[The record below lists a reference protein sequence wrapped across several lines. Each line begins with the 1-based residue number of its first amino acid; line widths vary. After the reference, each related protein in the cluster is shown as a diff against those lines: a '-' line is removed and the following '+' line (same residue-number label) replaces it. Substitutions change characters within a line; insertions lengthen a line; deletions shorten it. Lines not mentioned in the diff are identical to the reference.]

1 MDCDRTPNCAAG
13 TVRASCGTPDALAMS
28 TLSRRSFLAA
38 SAAVAAGPSL
48 GATAASGDV
57 DIAIVGAGAAGIAAA
72 RKIAAAGRRFAL
84 IEAADRIGG
93 RCITDTSTFGV
104 PFDRG
109 AHWIH
114 MPDINPV
121 TKLAPQ
127 TGLDI
132 YPAPPGQKMRILRR
146 YAREGEME
154 DFLAAQVRANRAIAE
169 AARGKTDMSC
179 AAALPKDLGDWRAT
193 VEFVLGPF
201 GCGKDLRTVS
211 AMDFARSAERDVDA
225 FCRQGYG
232 ALIAKLGAGLAV
244 QLSAPVT
251 RIDLGVRGGVEI
263 ETAGG
268 RIAARGVIVTVS
280 TGVLAANKIRFTP
293 DLPRRQVEAVNS
305 LGLGSY
311 DHVVLELPGNPL
323 GFDRDDLV
331 FEKSDGPRTAAV
343 LANVSGSSL
352 VVVDVGG
359 KFGRDLAAQGADAMT
374 AFALDWLGGLYGTDL
389 RKAVKRTFATQWNN
403 EPWVLGAFSA
413 AAPGG
418 QPARRTLMEPV
429 RDRLWFAG
437 EAVHETLWGTVG
449 GAWESGE
456 RAADA
461 ALRRLGFVAEP
472 REPAPERPS
481 PRRRRR

>member
-1 MDCDRTPNCAAG
+1 M
-13 TVRASCGTPDALAMS
+13 
-28 TLSRRSFLAA
+28 
-38 SAAVAAGPSL
+38 AAGPSL
-48 GATAASGDV
+48 GATGSLDNV

-93 RCITDTSTFGV
+93 RCITDTATFGV

-121 TKLAPQ
+121 AKLASQ

-179 AAALPKDLGDWRAT
+179 AEALPKDLGDWRAT
-193 VEFVLGPF
+193 IEFVLGPF
-201 GCGKDLRTVS
+201 GCGKDLSAIS

-225 FCRQGYG
+225 FCRQGLG
-232 ALIAKLGAGLAV
+232 ALIAKLGAGLPV
-244 QLSAPVT
+244 QLATPAT
-251 RIDLGVRGGVEI
+251 RIDLGARGGVDI
-263 ETAGG
+263 ETARG

-280 TGVLAANKIRFTP
+280 TGVLAANKIKFTP
-293 DLPRRQVEAVNS
+293 DLPRRQLDAANS
-305 LGLGSY
+305 LSLGSY
-311 DHVVLELPGNPL
+311 DRIVLELPGNPL

-331 FEKSDGPRTAAV
+331 FEKSGSARTAAV

-352 VVVDVGG
+352 VMVDVGG
-359 KFGRDLAAQGADAMT
+359 KFGRDLAAQGADAMAT
-374 AFALDWLGGLYGTDL
+374 FALDWLAGLYGTDL

-461 ALRRLGFVAEP
+461 ALKRLGFVAEP
-472 REPAPERPS
+472 HPPAPQRPP